1 MQRILTTISLVYKD
15 GLLKVGRK
23 VKGKNKHA
31 ISLTFKIN
39 EYTCY
44 FRNVNELLI
53 QKKILFEAKQYCFVK
68 TVGTH
73 IYLSSSFKHL

>member
-1 MQRILTTISLVYKD
+1 MQRLLTTISLVYKD

-53 QKKILFEAKQYCFVK
+53 QKKKNCLKQNNIVLLK
-68 TVGTH
+68 Q
-73 IYLSSSFKHL
+73 